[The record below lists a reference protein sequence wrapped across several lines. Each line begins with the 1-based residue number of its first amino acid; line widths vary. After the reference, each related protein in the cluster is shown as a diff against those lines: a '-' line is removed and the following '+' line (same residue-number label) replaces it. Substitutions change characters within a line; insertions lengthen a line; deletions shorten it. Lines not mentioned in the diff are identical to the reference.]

1 MSDTPAPTAR
11 AQVVGMTDVGRVRE
25 HNEDSFLVMNRADGR
40 RADSG
45 ESFEAQLD
53 GALLLVVCDGMGGA
67 AAGEIAS
74 RMAADRMAAELG
86 KADFGNST
94 PDQIASVMD
103 RAVQQANQDIHD
115 AAKANPAQKGMGTTM
130 TAAVVTPGRLFVSQ
144 VGDSR
149 AYLLRKGLLNQIT
162 KDQSLIGQLIEEGT
176 LTEEEAE
183 KLGGRNIV
191 LQAVGV
197 EENLRVDTK
206 YWPLLR
212 GDVLLVCSD
221 GLSGMVKDARMKEIL
236 AECGDDMQLAAK
248 RLIEEANKNGGRD
261 NITNILA
268 RFDGDGLRPPMEAA
282 GEGAVE
288 KAGVAFKAPPP
299 PEVPNPM
306 RRVGW
311 LGLGLLAAIG
321 GLFFVL
327 RPTTAAVQIA
337 TRPAGV
343 SVHVTLVSESGERY
357 EADAKGD
364 VAVMPSVKPSDKPF
378 TLTASAPGGLYE
390 DDQKQVDIRTPGQV
404 HLDVAPVPKPGTVA
418 VTSKTPRVRVRIE
431 APGSHRKVSAYDQS
445 YDLPE
450 ADQKREF
457 GNIPSG
463 DVTVTATR
471 TGFREWRKKAE
482 LTPTGSLSFDVPPLE
497 EVKGRLVVDCAENGV
512 EVEVFD
518 DHGDLLG
525 KDEVRDHEASF
536 KVRVGRHSVRATK
549 RGFQGFDAPVEVSEG
564 GDAKLTVSLEVTLLQ
579 VMLLGPPNSEFR
591 LLRAQNSGEPLEVE
605 HGSAAGRSK
614 RLLLPPGNYTIEWSV
629 GGVAQDSKPL
639 PLRVGDKPRE
649 VPLEPKKR

>member
-1 MSDTPAPTAR
+1 
-11 AQVVGMTDVGRVRE
+11 MTDVGRVRE
-25 HNEDSFLVMNRADGR
+25 HNEDCFLVMNRADGR
-40 RADSG
+40 RGGSG
-45 ESFEAQLD
+45 ERFEAQLD

-103 RAVQQANQDIHD
+103 HAVQQANQDIHD
-115 AAKANPAQKGMGTTM
+115 AAKANPSQKGMGTTM
-130 TAAVVTPGRLFVSQ
+130 TAAVVTPDRLFVSQ

-149 AYLLRKGLLNQIT
+149 AYLLRKGMLNQIT

-236 AECGDDMQLAAK
+236 AECGDDMQKAATK
-248 RLIEEANKNGGRD
+248 LIAEANQNGGRD

-282 GEGAVE
+282 GDGAIE

-299 PEVPNPM
+299 PDVPNPM

-311 LGLGLLAAIG
+311 IGLGLLAAIG
-321 GLFFVL
+321 ALFFAL
-327 RPTTAAVQIA
+327 RPTTSAVQIA
-337 TRPAGV
+337 TKPAGV
-343 SVHVTLVSESGERY
+343 PVHVKLVSSDGATY
-357 EADAKGD
+357 EADSKGD
-364 VAVMPSVKPSDKPF
+364 IALLTAVKPSDRPF

-390 DDQKQVDIRTPGQV
+390 DDQKQVDIQQAGQV
-404 HLDVAPVPKPGTVA
+404 RLDVAPVPKPGTVA
-418 VTSKTPRVRVRIE
+418 VTSKTPRVSVQIV
-431 APGSHRKVSAYDQS
+431 APGSHRKVSAYDKS
-445 YDLPE
+445 WDLPE

-457 GNIPSG
+457 AIIPSG
-463 DVTVTATR
+463 EVTVTATR
-471 TGFREWRKKAE
+471 TGFRPWSSKQTLA
-482 LTPTGSLSFDVPPLE
+482 PTGAVSFDVPQLD
-497 EVKGRLVVDCAENGV
+497 EVKGRIVVDCAEDGV
-512 EVEVFD
+512 HVEVFD

-525 KDEVRDHEASF
+525 KDDVRNHEASV
-536 KVRVGRHSVRATK
+536 KVRVGKQSVRATK
-549 RGFQGFDAPVEVSEG
+549 PGFNKFDADVDVAEG
-564 GDAKLTVSLEVTLLQ
+564 ADTKVTVALEVTQLQ
-579 VMLLGPPNSEFR
+579 VTLMGPPNSEFK
-591 LLRAQNSGEPLEVE
+591 LLRAQNNGPPVEVE
-605 HGSAAGRSK
+605 HGSAAGKSK
-614 RLLLPPGNYTIEWSV
+614 RLQLPPGNYEIQWSV
-629 GGVAQDSKPL
+629 GSAAQDPVPL
-639 PLRVGDKPRE
+639 PVRVGDKPQE
-649 VPLEPKKR
+649 ITLQEKRK

>member
-1 MSDTPAPTAR
+1 MSDASAPTGR
-11 AQVVGMTDVGRVRE
+11 AHVVGMTDVGRVRE
-25 HNEDSFLVMNRADGR
+25 HNEDCFLVMNRADGR
-40 RADSG
+40 RGGSG
-45 ESFEAQLD
+45 ERFEVALD

-74 RMAADRMAAELG
+74 RMAADRMAADLG
-86 KADFGNST
+86 AADFGNST

-103 RAVQQANQDIHD
+103 HAVQQANQDIHD
-115 AAKANPAQKGMGTTM
+115 AAKANPSQKGMGTTM

-149 AYLLRKGLLNQIT
+149 AYLLRKGMLNQIT

-236 AECGDDMQLAAK
+236 AECGDDMLKAATK
-248 RLIEEANKNGGRD
+248 LIAEANQNGGRD
-261 NITNILA
+261 NVTNILA
-268 RFDGDGLRPPMEAA
+268 RFDGEGLRPPMEAA
-282 GEGAVE
+282 GEGQIE

-299 PEVPNPM
+299 PDVPNPM

-311 LGLGLLAAIG
+311 IGLALLAAIG
-321 GLFFVL
+321 ALFFAL
-327 RPTTAAVQIA
+327 RPTSAVVQIA

-343 SVHVTLVSESGERY
+343 AVHVTLASPDGEKY

-364 VAVMPSVKPSDKPF
+364 VALLPSVKPSEKPF

-390 DDQKQVDIRTPGQV
+390 DDQKQVDIKQPGQV
-404 HLDVAPVPKPGTVA
+404 HLDVAPVPKRGTVA
-418 VTSKTPRVRVRIE
+418 VTSTTPRVHVRIE

-457 GNIPSG
+457 ANIPSG

-471 TGFREWRKKAE
+471 TGFRQWTKKEA
-482 LTPTGSLSFDVPPLE
+482 LAPTGALAFDVPQLE
-497 EVKGRLVVDCAENGV
+497 EVTGRIVIDCAEDGV
-512 EVEVFD
+512 HVEVFD

-525 KDEVRDHEASF
+525 KDDVRSQEASV
-536 KVRVGRHSVRATK
+536 KVRVGRQSVRATK
-549 RGFQGFDAPVEVSEG
+549 PGFKDFDADVDVAEG
-564 GDAKLTVSLEVTLLQ
+564 ADTKLTVALDVTLLQ
-579 VMLLGPPNSEFR
+579 VTLLGPPNSEFKVLR
-591 LLRAQNSGEPLEVE
+591 LQNSGQPVEVE
-605 HGSAAGRSK
+605 HGSAAGKSK
-614 RLLLPPGNYTIEWSV
+614 RLLLSPGNYEIQWSV
-629 GGVAQDSKPL
+629 GDAAQDPVQL
-639 PLRVGDKPRE
+639 QVRVGDKPQE
-649 VPLEPKKR
+649 KTLEPKRK